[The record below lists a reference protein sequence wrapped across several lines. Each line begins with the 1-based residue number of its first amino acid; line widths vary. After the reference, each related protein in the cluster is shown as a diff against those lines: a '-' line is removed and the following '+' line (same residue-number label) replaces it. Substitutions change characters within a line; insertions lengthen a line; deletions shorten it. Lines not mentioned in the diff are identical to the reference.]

1 MVGVFALGN
10 PSSNESLADTLMRI
24 ELEVSSSTC
33 FNSVSNERIPDKT
46 CPHTTDRTAFTQ
58 GWPIGT
64 NC

>member
-1 MVGVFALGN
+1 
-10 PSSNESLADTLMRI
+10 MRI